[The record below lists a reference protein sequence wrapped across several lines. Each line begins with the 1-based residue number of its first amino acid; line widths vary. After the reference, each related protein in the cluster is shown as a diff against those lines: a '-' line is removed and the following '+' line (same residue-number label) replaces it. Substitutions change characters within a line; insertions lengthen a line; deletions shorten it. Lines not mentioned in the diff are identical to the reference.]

1 MDTRFNK
8 DYQINIYDVDTNLQ
22 CKFSSI
28 VNYLWDIVISQSESL
43 GETSNGLVHNCAW
56 VLLKYDIKIYEYP
69 KFKDIINVETEV
81 LGVKKFYG
89 LRAYTIRNSEGK
101 ILAEVVS
108 VALLIDIEKRRPM
121 RIAPDQYE
129 LYGLKGDIKEDVVLD
144 DLIKVENKDYARDY
158 LTRFSDIDSNKH
170 VNNLKYMEMAMDT
183 LPFEILDKYELARLK
198 VLFKKETTY
207 GDTVHVSS
215 QVIENKDNKLVT
227 AHTIENSE
235 KLLTKLE
242 FEWREK

>member
-69 KFKDIINVETEV
+69 KFKDIINVETKV

-144 DLIKVENKDYARDY
+144 DLIKVENEDYTRDY

-207 GDTVHVSS
+207 GDTIHVSS
-215 QVIENKDNKLVT
+215 QVIENKDNKLIT

-235 KLLTKLE
+235 RLLTKLE